1 MMSYGMWFGAMLMN
15 LFGLVVLV
23 FVVYLLVR
31 ALDRNN
37 IRPRKDKEVST
48 FADKALQILDERY
61 SKGEIDDEEYLR
73 RKKHL
78 LD

>member
-1 MMSYGMWFGAMLMN
+1 MMSYGMWFGAILMN

-31 ALDRNN
+31 ALDRN
-37 IRPRKDKEVST
+37 ST
-48 FADKALQILDERY
+48 KQRTENKLTEKSLQILDERY

-73 RKKHL
+73 KKKNL
-78 LD
+78 LE